1 MSKEKNVLDFYI
13 LCNKLKDI
21 VRTGW
26 NDWGVDRFRV
36 ESIAEHIYGVQ
47 MLAVA
52 MWSEYKYDIN
62 IMKVITMIAVHEM
75 EETIIGD
82 LTCFQTT
89 KEDKVKL
96 GHEAVVKIFEKLSNA
111 EKIRGLIFEFDERK
125 TPEAQFAYYCDKL
138 ECDIQSKLYDE
149 QHCVDLSKQEN
160 NATAQNKD
168 VKEMLEKGYS
178 FSQMWMTFGQ
188 QRYNYDENFLSVSHF
203 AKNNILI
210 KED

>member
-1 MSKEKNVLDFYI
+1 M
-13 LCNKLKDI
+13 
-21 VRTGW
+21 
-26 NDWGVDRFRV
+26 
-36 ESIAEHIYGVQ
+36 
-47 MLAVA
+47 
-52 MWSEYKYDIN
+52 
-62 IMKVITMIAVHEM
+62 
-75 EETIIGD
+75 
-82 LTCFQTT
+82 
-89 KEDKVKL
+89 
-96 GHEAVVKIFEKLSNA
+96 
-111 EKIRGLIFEFDERK
+111 IFEFDERK